1 MSKKVVNSVDPV
13 LEMSNEEKRETPFSQ
28 FVDHQKKAIT
38 EASKALTSLLP
49 EGVREHGDTALKEM
63 VEGYR
68 ALFNSTLDEVVK
80 TIEKAK
86 LEEKV
91 VETVERAKIR
101 ERDDAGKLN

>member
-1 MSKKVVNSVDPV
+1 MSKKVINPVEPV
-13 LEMSNEEKRETPFSQ
+13 LEMPDEENGETPFSQ
-28 FVDHQKKAIT
+28 FVDHQKKAIA
-38 EASKALTSLLP
+38 EASKAFASLLP
-49 EGVREHGDTALKEM
+49 EGVREHGETALKEM

-101 ERDDAGKLN
+101 DDAGKLN

>member
-1 MSKKVVNSVDPV
+1 MPKKVTNLVEPT
-13 LEMSNEEKRETPFSQ
+13 LELSDEEKQETPFSL
-28 FVDHQKKAIT
+28 FVEHQKKAIG

-49 EGVREHGDTALKEM
+49 EGVREHGETALKEM

-86 LEEKV
+86 VEEKV

-101 ERDDAGKLN
+101 EDVVKLN

>member
-1 MSKKVVNSVDPV
+1 MSKKPVDPV
-13 LEMSNEEKRETPFSQ
+13 EPVVEVPVEENPDTPFSL
-28 FVDHQKKAIT
+28 FVEHQKKAIS
-38 EASKALTSLLP
+38 EASKAFASLLP
-49 EGVREHGDTALKEM
+49 EGVREHGETALKEM

-91 VETVERAKIR
+91 VDTVEKAKIR
-101 ERDDAGKLN
+101 